1 MNNHD
6 AIILKTIYSSIRPK
20 AKYLTNI
27 NKYPNKEI
35 FLWTIH
41 NKREEKLVLDKFS
54 NTNYYLIKDSYSSFT
69 SM

>member
-1 MNNHD
+1 MKN
-6 AIILKTIYSSIRPK
+6 
-20 AKYLTNI
+20 NI

-54 NTNYYLIKDSYSSFT
+54 NTNYYLIKDSHSSFT

>member
-27 NKYPNKEI
+27 NKYPNI
-35 FLWTIH
+35 
-41 NKREEKLVLDKFS
+41 
-54 NTNYYLIKDSYSSFT
+54 TNYLRT
-69 SM
+69 SMSKKVTPS